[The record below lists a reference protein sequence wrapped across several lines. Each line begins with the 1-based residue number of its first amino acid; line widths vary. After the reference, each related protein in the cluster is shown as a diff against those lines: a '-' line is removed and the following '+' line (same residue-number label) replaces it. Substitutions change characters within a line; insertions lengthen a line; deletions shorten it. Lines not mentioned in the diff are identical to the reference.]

1 MESKG
6 GKKKSSSSKSL
17 FYEAPLGY
25 SIEDVRPH
33 GGIKK
38 FRSAAYSNVSFS
50 KMAFPVSAIGF
61 EGYEKRL
68 EVSFFDPGSFVDP
81 RGVGLR
87 SLSTIQ
93 LDEIL
98 KPAECTIVSS
108 LSNDHVDSYVLSESS
123 LFVYPYKIIIKTC
136 GTTKLLL
143 SIPAILKFAN
153 NLSLSVRS
161 VRYTRGSF
169 IFPGAQPFPHRNFSE
184 EVAILDRFFLK
195 LGSRRKAYIMGSSD
209 KTKKWHVYSA
219 YAERSGHSDPVFTLE
234 MCMTGLDKKKASVF
248 SKTHVSSAALMT
260 EHSGIREILPQS
272 QICDFEFDP
281 CGYSMNSIERD
292 AISTIHVTPEDG
304 FSYASF
310 EAAGYD
316 FETVNL
322 NQLIERVLDC
332 FKPTE
337 FSVSLH
343 ADINGN
349 VPEHRIPLDVNGY
362 CCEERRFD
370 VLGNGS
376 SVIYYS
382 FIGADVCVSPRSILK
397 CCWSEDEKDEEVGF
411 RPVPYHLSAL

>member
-1 MESKG
+1 
-6 GKKKSSSSKSL
+6 
-17 FYEAPLGY
+17 
-25 SIEDVRPH
+25 
-33 GGIKK
+33 
-38 FRSAAYSNVSFS
+38 
-50 KMAFPVSAIGF
+50 MASPVSAIGF

-68 EVSFFDPGSFVDP
+68 EVSFFDPGFFLDP
-81 RGVGLR
+81 QRMGLR
-87 SLSTIQ
+87 SLSKVQ

-108 LSNDHVDSYVLSESS
+108 LSNGHVDSYVLSESS

-136 GTTKLLL
+136 GTTKLLF
-143 SIPAILKFAN
+143 SIPAILKLAN
-153 NLSLSVRS
+153 SLSLSVRS

-169 IFPGAQPFPHRNFSE
+169 IFPGAQPYPHRNFSE
-184 EVAILDRFFLK
+184 EVAILDHYFLK
-195 LGSRRKAYIMGSSD
+195 LCSRRKAYIMGGSD

-219 YAERSGHSDPVFTLE
+219 SAEMSRHSKPVYTLE
-234 MCMTGLDKKKASVF
+234 MCMTGLDKKKASIF
-248 SKTHVSSAALMT
+248 YKTHASSAALMT
-260 EHSGIREILPQS
+260 EHSGIRKILPQS

-316 FETVNL
+316 FEVMNL
-322 NQLIERVLDC
+322 NQLIERVLAC

-343 ADINGN
+343 ADINSN
-349 VPEHRIPLDVNGY
+349 KLEHRLSLDVSGY
-362 CCEERRFD
+362 CCEERRLEVFGGSGS
-370 VLGNGS
+370 VL
-376 SVIYYS
+376 YCS

-397 CCWSEDEKDEEVGF
+397 YCWSEDEKDEEVGGSW
-411 RPVPYHLSAL
+411 PVPHHLSAL